1 MASTYTTN
9 LRLTKQGDGDNPNTW
24 GEVLNNVISLV
35 DQAVASYTTVSIGS
49 AATVTL
55 TENLGNSDQSRSA
68 ILELKGSV
76 GGVATSIFVLIPNS
90 PKTYAIRNVVSANTT
105 ASDAVVLRVAGNAG
119 VTVPT
124 GGIGYF
130 ITNGTSVFSLNAAGI
145 PGLGTVATKDVGVCA
160 TNIPDTSLADIRYV
174 RTSVSSSIVA
184 EKTFT
189 ASVIFTSAV
198 RMESAVRMD
207 GLVSLA
213 GAVKSH
219 ITTLTD
225 AASITTDFNTANTF
239 MVTLAGNRTLAAP
252 SNALAGQ
259 TGSIYIVQDGTGDRT
274 LSYNTAWRFSEGSVP
289 VATTAASAV
298 DLLIYNARS
307 ATTIDAVM
315 LLDFKR

>member
-35 DQAVASYTTVSIGS
+35 DQAVASYTTVSLGS

-55 TENLGNSDQSRSA
+55 TENQGNSDQSRSA
-68 ILELKGSV
+68 ILEFKGSI
-76 GGVATSIFVLIPNS
+76 GTAATSIFVLIPNT

-105 ASDAVVLRVAGNAG
+105 ATDAIVLRVAGNAG
-119 VTVPT
+119 VT
-124 GGIGYF
+124 IGSGNGYY
-130 ITNGTSVFSLNAAGI
+130 ITNGTSVFSITTPTGTAA
-145 PGLGTVATKDVGVCA
+145 TRNVGVCA
-160 TNIPDTSLADIRYV
+160 TEIPDTSLADIRYV
-174 RTSVSSSIVA
+174 PTSVSSTIVA

-198 RMESAVRMD
+198 RME
-207 GLVSLA
+207 GLVSLS

-225 AASITTDFNTANTF
+225 AATVALDFNTANMF
-239 MVTLAGNRTLAAP
+239 LVTLGGNRTLAAP
-252 SNALAGQ
+252 SNATAGQ
-259 TGSIYIVQDGTGDRT
+259 VGSIYVIQDGTGSRT
-274 LSYNTAWRFSEGSVP
+274 LSYNAAWRFPAGSVP
-289 VATTAASAV
+289 VATTTASAV
-298 DLLIYNARS
+298 DLVVFNTRS

-315 LLDFKR
+315 LKNFTR

>member
-124 GGIGYF
+124 GGTGYF
-130 ITNGTSVFSLNAAGI
+130 LTNGTSVFSLNAAGI

-174 RTSVSSSIVA
+174 QTSVSSTIVA

-198 RMESAVRMD
+198 RFEGNIS
-207 GLVSLA
+207 VS

-219 ITTLTD
+219 IKTLTD
-225 AASITTDFNTANTF
+225 AASIALDFNDANMF
-239 MVTLAGNRTLAAP
+239 LVSLAGNRTLAAP
-252 SNALAGQ
+252 SNATAGDV
-259 TGSIYIVQDGTGDRT
+259 GSIYVVQDGTGDRT
-274 LSYNTAWRFSEGSVP
+274 LSYNAVWKFSEGSVP

-298 DLLIYNARS
+298 DLLVYSARS

-315 LLDFKR
+315 LKDFKR

>member
-35 DQAVASYTTVSIGS
+35 DQAVASYTTVSLGS

-68 ILELKGSV
+68 ILEFKGSV

-90 PKTYAIRNVVSANTT
+90 PKTYAIRNAVSANTT
-105 ASDAVVLRVAGNAG
+105 ASDAVILRVAGNAG

-124 GGIGYF
+124 GGTGYF
-130 ITNGTSVFSLNAAGI
+130 LTNGTSVFSLNAAGI
-145 PGLGTVATKDVGVCA
+145 PGLGTAATKDVGVCA
-160 TNIPDTSLADIRYV
+160 TNIPDTSLSDIRYV
-174 RTSVSSSIVA
+174 RASVSSSIVA

-198 RMESAVRMD
+198 RME
-207 GLVSLA
+207 GLVSLS

-259 TGSIYIVQDGTGDRT
+259 GGSIYIVQDGTGDRT
-274 LSYNTAWRFSEGSVP
+274 LSYNAAWRFAAGSVP

-315 LLDFKR
+315 LKNFTR

>member
-35 DQAVASYTTVSIGS
+35 DQAVASYTTVSLGS

-55 TENLGNSDQSRSA
+55 TENLGSSDQSRSA
-68 ILELKGSV
+68 ILEFKGSI
-76 GGVATSIFVLIPNS
+76 GTAATSIFVLIPNS

-105 ASDAVVLRVAGNAG
+105 ATDAIVLRVAGNAG
-119 VTVPT
+119 VTV
-124 GGIGYF
+124 GSGNGYY
-130 ITNGTSVFSLNAAGI
+130 ITNGTSVFSVVTPTGTAASRN
-145 PGLGTVATKDVGVCA
+145 VGVCA
-160 TNIPDTSLADIRYV
+160 TEIPDTSLADIRYV
-174 RTSVSSSIVA
+174 QTSVSSTIVA

-198 RMESAVRMD
+198 RME
-207 GLVSLA
+207 GLVSLS

-225 AASITTDFNTANTF
+225 AATVALDFNDANMF
-239 MVTLAGNRTLAAP
+239 MVTLGGNRTLAAP
-252 SNALAGQ
+252 SNATAGQ
-259 TGSIYIVQDGTGDRT
+259 VGSIYVVQDGTGSRT
-274 LSYNTAWRFSEGSVP
+274 LSYNAAWRFPSGSVP
-289 VATTAASAV
+289 TATTDASAV
-298 DLLIYNARS
+298 DLVVYNTRS

-315 LLDFKR
+315 LNNFTR

>member
-130 ITNGTSVFSLNAAGI
+130 LTNGTSVFSLNAAGI

-174 RTSVSSSIVA
+174 QTSVSSTIVA

-198 RMESAVRMD
+198 RME
-207 GLVSLA
+207 GLVSLS

-225 AASITTDFNTANTF
+225 AASVAVDFNDANMF

-252 SNALAGQ
+252 SNATTGQ
-259 TGSIYIVQDGTGDRT
+259 TGSIYVIQDGTGSRT
-274 LSYNTAWRFSEGSVP
+274 LSYNNAWRFPAGSVP
-289 VATTAASAV
+289 VATTTAAAV
-298 DLLIYNARS
+298 DILVYNTRS
-307 ATTIDAVM
+307 AATIDAVM
-315 LLDFKR
+315 LNNFTR

>member
-160 TNIPDTSLADIRYV
+160 TNIPDTSLSDIRYV
-174 RTSVSSSIVA
+174 RASVSSSIVA

-189 ASVIFTSAV
+189 ASVIFTSV
-198 RMESAVRMD
+198 VKVE
-207 GLVSLA
+207 

-225 AASITTDFNTANTF
+225 AATVAVDFNDANMF

-252 SNALAGQ
+252 SNATTGQ
-259 TGSIYIVQDGTGDRT
+259 TGSIYVVQDGTGSRT
-274 LSYNTAWRFSEGSVP
+274 LSYNTAWKFPTGSVP
-289 VATTAASAV
+289 VATTDASAV
-298 DLLIYNARS
+298 DLVVYSARS

-315 LLDFKR
+315 LKDFKR

>member
-130 ITNGTSVFSLNAAGI
+130 LTNGTSVFSLNAAGI

-160 TNIPDTSLADIRYV
+160 TNIPDTSLSDIRYV
-174 RTSVSSSIVA
+174 RASVSSSIVA

-189 ASVIFTSAV
+189 ASVTKA
-198 RMESAVRMD
+198 
-207 GLVSLA
+207 
-213 GAVKSH
+213 
-219 ITTLTD
+219 
-225 AASITTDFNTANTF
+225 
-239 MVTLAGNRTLAAP
+239 
-252 SNALAGQ
+252 
-259 TGSIYIVQDGTGDRT
+259 
-274 LSYNTAWRFSEGSVP
+274 
-289 VATTAASAV
+289 
-298 DLLIYNARS
+298 
-307 ATTIDAVM
+307 
-315 LLDFKR
+315 

>member
-1 MASTYTTN
+1 MSSTYTTN

-55 TENLGNSDQSRSA
+55 TENQGSGDQSRSP
-68 ILELKGSV
+68 ILEFKGTV
-76 GGVATSIFVLIPNS
+76 GGVATSIFVLIPNT

-105 ASDAVVLRVAGNAG
+105 ATDAVILRVAGNTG
-119 VTVPT
+119 VTV
-124 GGIGYF
+124 GSGNGYY
-130 ITNGTSVFSLNAAGI
+130 ITNGTSVFSVVTPTGTAASRN
-145 PGLGTVATKDVGVCA
+145 VGVCA
-160 TNIPDTSLADIRYV
+160 TEIPDTSLADIRYV
-174 RTSVSSSIVA
+174 PTSVSSTIVA

-198 RMESAVRMD
+198 RME
-207 GLVSLA
+207 GLVSLS

-225 AASITTDFNTANTF
+225 AATVALDFNDANMF
-239 MVTLAGNRTLAAP
+239 MVTLGGNRTLAAP
-252 SNALAGQ
+252 SNATAGQ
-259 TGSIYIVQDGTGDRT
+259 TGSIYVVQDSTGSRT
-274 LSYNTAWRFSEGSVP
+274 LSYNNAWRFPSGSVP
-289 VATTAASAV
+289 TATTDASAI
-298 DLLIYNARS
+298 DLVVYNTRS

-315 LLDFKR
+315 LKNFTR

>member
-105 ASDAVVLRVAGNAG
+105 ASDAVILRVAGNAG

-124 GGIGYF
+124 GGTGYF
-130 ITNGTSVFSLNAAGI
+130 LTNGTSVFPLNASGI

-160 TNIPDTSLADIRYV
+160 TNIPDTSLSDIRYV
-174 RTSVSSSIVA
+174 RASVSSSIVA

-198 RMESAVRMD
+198 RME

-225 AASITTDFNTANTF
+225 AASITTDFNDANTF

-252 SNALAGQ
+252 SNATAGQ
-259 TGSIYIVQDGTGDRT
+259 TGSIYVVQDGTGDRT
-274 LSYNTAWRFSEGSVP
+274 LSYNAAWRFSEGSVP

>member
-35 DQAVASYTTVSIGS
+35 DQAVASYTTVSLGS
-49 AATVTL
+49 VATVTL
-55 TENLGNSDQSRSA
+55 TENQGNSDQSRSA
-68 ILELKGSV
+68 ILEFKGSV

-105 ASDAVVLRVAGNAG
+105 ASDAVILRVAGNAG

-130 ITNGTSVFSLNAAGI
+130 LTNGTSVFSLNAAGI
-145 PGLGTVATKDVGVCA
+145 PGLGTAATKDVGVCA
-160 TNIPDTSLADIRYV
+160 TNIPDTSLSDIRYV

-198 RMESAVRMD
+198 RME
-207 GLVSLA
+207 GLVSLS

-225 AASITTDFNTANTF
+225 AATVALDFNDANMF
-239 MVTLAGNRTLAAP
+239 MVTLGGNRTLAAP
-252 SNALAGQ
+252 SNATAGQ
-259 TGSIYIVQDGTGDRT
+259 VGSIYVIQDGTGSRT
-274 LSYNTAWRFSEGSVP
+274 LSYNTAWRFPAGSVP
-289 VATTAASAV
+289 VATTTASAV
-298 DLLIYNARS
+298 DLVVFNTRS

-315 LLDFKR
+315 LKNFTR

>member
-35 DQAVASYTTVSIGS
+35 DQAVASYTTVSLGS

-68 ILELKGSV
+68 MLEFKGSI
-76 GGVATSIFVLIPNS
+76 GTAATSIFVLIPNA

-105 ASDAVVLRVAGNAG
+105 ATDAIVLRVAGNAG
-119 VTVPT
+119 VTV
-124 GGIGYF
+124 GSGNGYY
-130 ITNGTSVFSLNAAGI
+130 ITNGTSVFSVVTPTGTAASRN
-145 PGLGTVATKDVGVCA
+145 VGVCA
-160 TNIPDTSLADIRYV
+160 TEIPDTSLADIRYV
-174 RTSVSSSIVA
+174 QTSVSSTIVA

-198 RMESAVRMD
+198 RME
-207 GLVSLA
+207 GLVSLS

-225 AASITTDFNTANTF
+225 AATVALDFNDANMF
-239 MVTLAGNRTLAAP
+239 MVTLGGNRTLAAP
-252 SNALAGQ
+252 SNATAGQ
-259 TGSIYIVQDGTGDRT
+259 VGSRYVIQDGTGSRT
-274 LSYNTAWRFSEGSVP
+274 LSYNAAWRFPAGSVP
-289 VATTAASAV
+289 VATTTASAV
-298 DLLIYNARS
+298 DLIVYNTRS
-307 ATTIDAVM
+307 ATTIDAVK
-315 LLDFKR
+315 LKNFTR

>member
-35 DQAVASYTTVSIGS
+35 DQAVASYTTVSLGS

-68 ILELKGSV
+68 MLEFKGSV
-76 GGVATSIFVLIPNS
+76 GGVATSIFVLIPNA

-105 ASDAVVLRVAGNAG
+105 ASDAVILRVAGNAG
-119 VTVPT
+119 VTV
-124 GGIGYF
+124 GSGRGYYM
-130 ITNGTSVFSLNAAGI
+130 TNGTSVFSVVTPTGTAA
-145 PGLGTVATKDVGVCA
+145 TRNVGVCA
-160 TNIPDTSLADIRYV
+160 TEIPDTSLADIRYV
-174 RTSVSSSIVA
+174 PTSVSSTIVA

-198 RMESAVRMD
+198 RME
-207 GLVSLA
+207 GLVSLS

-219 ITTLTD
+219 IKTLTD
-225 AASITTDFNTANTF
+225 AATVALDFNTANMF
-239 MVTLAGNRTLAAP
+239 MVTLGGNRTLAAP
-252 SNALAGQ
+252 SNATAGQ
-259 TGSIYIVQDGTGDRT
+259 VGSIYVIQDGTGSRT
-274 LSYNTAWRFSEGSVP
+274 LSYNAAWRFPSGSVP
-289 VATTAASAV
+289 TATTDASAV
-298 DLLIYNARS
+298 DLVVFNTRS

-315 LLDFKR
+315 LKNFTR